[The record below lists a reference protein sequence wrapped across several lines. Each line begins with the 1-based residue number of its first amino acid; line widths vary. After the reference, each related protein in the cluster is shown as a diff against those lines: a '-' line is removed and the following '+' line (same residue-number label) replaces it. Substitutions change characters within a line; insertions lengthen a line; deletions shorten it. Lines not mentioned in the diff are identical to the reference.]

1 MKIYASAGSLTRVL
15 RATLGVFV
23 SLCPIVASPAHGDVI
38 SMSQTPP
45 SQVIEDL
52 STSET
57 LHELSLANLIA
68 TNCEIEGVKAGDA
81 ALIAGTAQTVASHMG
96 LSVDDYFSTYL
107 QPALQEISA
116 PDACEKHAETT
127 WDIALKLQELG
138 GSVIEQ

>member
-1 MKIYASAGSLTRVL
+1 MKIYASAGSLSRVH
-15 RATLGVFV
+15 RATLGIFA

-38 SMSQTPP
+38 STIQTPP

-57 LHELSLANLIA
+57 LYELSLANLIA

-127 WDIALKLQELG
+127 RDIALKLQELG
-138 GSVIEQ
+138 GSVIE